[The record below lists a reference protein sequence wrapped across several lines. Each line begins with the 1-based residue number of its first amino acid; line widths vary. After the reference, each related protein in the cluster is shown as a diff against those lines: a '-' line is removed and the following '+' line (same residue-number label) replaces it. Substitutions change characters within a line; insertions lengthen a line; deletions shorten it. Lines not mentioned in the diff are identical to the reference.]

1 MEFEYED
8 YANEEFWCPVSNGIF
23 FQILYNLFFGCV
35 FFLS

>member
-8 YANEEFWCPVSNGIF
+8 YANEDYANGIF